1 MSGSSNYYE
10 NNLCIPFH
18 STQSS
23 VMQKIIAA
31 ISLSSFTE
39 KKLLSFIDCAEL
51 SNGKLVLALIDND
64 IAVPVVATFEGVG
77 YFDYSKVDVQYYKER
92 ETRNL
97 QLVEKVFEACDHV
110 GLRTSLLLNRPISID
125 ELILEAKF
133 ADLLIL
139 DHAIPF
145 DPYSSNGY
153 VFGLQNLLHAAA
165 CPVLILRDGAIDVEE
180 LIFAYNG
187 TASAT
192 YAIKQF
198 TQLFPSLSEKPVLL
212 LYVAEDSQSIPQQEK
227 IMNYLQFHYSS
238 VGVRILKGNPAVEIT
253 NFLKNRKTS
262 VVTFGAYGRNAF
274 SLFFHP
280 SEADNT
286 LKNLKIPVFITHV

>member
-1 MSGSSNYYE
+1 
-10 NNLCIPFH
+10 
-18 STQSS
+18 
-23 VMQKIIAA
+23 MQKIIAA
-31 ISLSSFTE
+31 VSLASFTD
-39 KKLLSFIDCAEL
+39 KKLLSFFDCAEL
-51 SNGKLVLALIDND
+51 SNGKFVLALIDND
-64 IAVPVVATFEGVG
+64 IPVPIVATFEGVG
-77 YFDYSKVDVQYYKER
+77 YFNYSKIDPQYYRER
-92 ETRNL
+92 EKTNSHI
-97 QLVEKVFEACDHV
+97 VETVLDACDRI
-110 GLRTSLLLNRPISID
+110 GLRTSILLNRPISID

-133 ADLLIL
+133 SDLLIL

-145 DPYSSNGY
+145 DAYSSNGY
-153 VFGLQNLLHAAA
+153 AFDLQNLLQAAT

>member
-1 MSGSSNYYE
+1 
-10 NNLCIPFH
+10 
-18 STQSS
+18 
-23 VMQKIIAA
+23 MQKIIAA
-31 ISLSSFTE
+31 VSLSSFSE
-39 KKLLSFIDCAEL
+39 KKLLSLADCAEL
-51 SNGKLVLALIDND
+51 SKGKLVLALIDND
-64 IAVPVVATFEGVG
+64 IPVPIVATFEGVG
-77 YFDYSKVDVQYYKER
+77 YFDYSKVDIQYYQER
-92 ETRNL
+92 EKTNSEVIER
-97 QLVEKVFEACDHV
+97 VFDVCDRI
-110 GLRTSLLLNRPISID
+110 GLRTSILLNRPVSID
-125 ELILEAKF
+125 ELVLEAKF

-145 DPYSSNGY
+145 DPNSSNGY
-153 VFGLQNLLHAAA
+153 AFSLQNLLQTAA

-198 TQLFPSLSEKPVLL
+198 TQLFPDLSNKPVLL
-212 LYVAEDSQSIPQQEK
+212 LYVAEDSQPIPHHEK

-238 VGVRILKGNPAVEIT
+238 VGVRVLRGNPAVEIR

-262 VVTFGAYGRNAF
+262 VVTFGAYGRSTF

-280 SEADNT
+280 SEANIT
-286 LKNLKIPVFITHV
+286 LKDLKIPMFITHV